1 MAIGKVEKFF
11 TSNLVTL
18 QIGVSRCSGRSLSG
32 FTLQLNFCV
41 AGKRYFCVEF
51 KLYYFDFLAG
61 KIGVKKWKKI
71 FHFFRMASAGAHNAH
86 TLFGRGEKAERRT
99 ESSQAASKPRKMQAA
114 QEHEA
119 KPNAPGGDS

>member
-61 KIGVKKWKKI
+61 KIGVKKWKKSSN
-71 FHFFRMASAGAHNAH
+71 FFGWLQREHTTHTPCSVEEIGRAHV
-86 TLFGRGEKAERRT
+86 
-99 ESSQAASKPRKMQAA
+99 
-114 QEHEA
+114 
-119 KPNAPGGDS
+119 